1 VNQDSLQGEILGRVV
16 SGSLTQG
23 VRVKLEGGASVEDM
37 AVGRY
42 VTIEGGQ
49 RRFFGLIT
57 DISLESIDP
66 QLSVTPPDVSDPF
79 IAEVVAGTGTYGGLN
94 ILLTLTLGGDAMS
107 LLEGPQP
114 AKTVPAHFSW
124 VRQASQEDIELV
136 FGAEDE
142 KHFVIGNPLDM
153 ETKVCL
159 NLEEMIK
166 RSNGVFGK
174 TGTGKTFLAR
184 ILLIGMLQKRDAVH
198 LVFDMHS
205 EYGWS
210 GKRDERGVVPK
221 GLKQLFP
228 SRVAVFTLDEE
239 SSRRRN
245 VQIDW
250 VVQIGYDE
258 IEPQDI
264 EMLRETLNLTDLA
277 AQASHRLARHFG
289 EKKWL
294 ESFLALEG
302 RQEIAELAQALGEHE
317 GTLGS
322 LHRGLRT
329 LSRLRFLVPRAADNS
344 VMRIL
349 EYLERGT
356 SVVLEFGRYT
366 DIVGYILVANLLT
379 RRLHARYQELT
390 EKALGEDLAP
400 PRPLVITIEEAHR
413 FLSPELSGQTAFG
426 SIAREMRKYN
436 VTLQVIDQ
444 RPSGIDEEVMSQLG
458 TRLIC
463 LLDNERDIDSVLAG
477 VSGRSELR
485 AVLARLESKQ
495 QALILGHA
503 VPMPLVIR
511 TREYG
516 SPESYKA
523 LGFQEAAELKKKAEE
538 DLDLWR

>member
-1 VNQDSLQGEILGRVV
+1 MNPNDSPGDVLGRVV

-23 VRVKLEGGASVEDM
+23 MRVKLESEASVEDM

-42 VTIEGGQ
+42 VSIEGEQ

-66 QLSVTPPDVSDPF
+66 GLSITPPDISDPF
-79 IAEVVAGTGTYGGLN
+79 VAEVVAGTGTYGSLRV
-94 ILLTLTLGGDAMS
+94 LPTLALGGDAMS

-114 AKTVPAHFSW
+114 AKTVPAHFSR

-142 KHFVIGNPLDM
+142 RHFVIGNPLDM

-159 NLEEMIK
+159 NLEDMIK

-184 ILLIGMLQKRDAVH
+184 LLLIGILQKTNAVH

-205 EYGWS
+205 EYGWA
-210 GKRDERGVVPK
+210 GQRDERGVVPK
-221 GLKQLFP
+221 GLKQLAP
-228 SRVAVFTLDEE
+228 ARVAVFTLDEE
-239 SSRRRN
+239 SARRRN
-245 VQIDW
+245 VQVDW
-250 VVQIGYDE
+250 VVQIGFDE
-258 IEPQDI
+258 IEPEDI
-264 EMLRETLNLTDLA
+264 EMLQETLNLTELGV
-277 AQASHRLARHFG
+277 QATYRLRRHFG
-289 EKKWL
+289 KGWL
-294 ESFLALEG
+294 QNFLALEG
-302 RQEIAELAQALGEHE
+302 GEAVGGLAVEVDQNESTL
-317 GTLGS
+317 GTLRRRLES
-322 LHRGLRT
+322 LR
-329 LSRLRFLVPRAADNS
+329 RLRFLVPKAADNS
-344 VMRIL
+344 VQRIL
-349 EYLERGT
+349 EHLERGM

-379 RRLHARYQELT
+379 RRLHARYQELM
-390 EKALGEDLAP
+390 ERALGEDTAP

-413 FLSPELSGQTAFG
+413 FLSPELAAQTAFG
-426 SIAREMRKYN
+426 TIAREMRKYN
-436 VTLQVIDQ
+436 VTLMVIDQ
-444 RPSGIDEEVMSQLG
+444 RPSGIDEEIMSQLG

-463 LLDNERDIDSVLAG
+463 LLDNERDVDNVLAG

-516 SPESYKA
+516 SAESYKD
-523 LGFQEAAELKKKAEE
+523 LGFPEAAELKKKAEE
-538 DLDLWR
+538 DVDLWR